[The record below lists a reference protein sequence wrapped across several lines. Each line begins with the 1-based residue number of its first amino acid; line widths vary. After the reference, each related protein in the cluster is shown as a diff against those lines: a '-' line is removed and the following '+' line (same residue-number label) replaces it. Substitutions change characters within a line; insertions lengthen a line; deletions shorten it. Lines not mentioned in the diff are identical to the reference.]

1 MSTSVIE
8 IELALGWSTA
18 PEVSHRG
25 SSRESMTVHG
35 DLSAGPAS
43 RDRSWGQLRNS
54 TVSHCSYRR
63 KELMESFITDV
74 FQQIPAPCF
83 AACRSG
89 GTARLSPTAQPIPTP
104 VVQPTLL
111 LGRC

>member
-1 MSTSVIE
+1 MIE
-8 IELALGWSTA
+8 IELAPGWSTA
-18 PEVSHRG
+18 PAISHRG

-43 RDRSWGQLRNS
+43 RARSRGQLRNRAG
-54 TVSHCSYRR
+54 SHCSYRR
-63 KELMESFITDV
+63 EELMESFITDV

-83 AACRSG
+83 AARRRG
-89 GTARLSPTAQPIPTP
+89 GTARILPTAQLIPTT

-111 LGRC
+111 LGW